1 MSNIVKIVIPVAIVV
16 LLVVL
21 GVLIFS
27 GGDDETDEPGREE
40 AAPERED
47 DEPAVVAKKG
57 SGLFSVDVGRATG
70 TFAVG
75 QANGAIENPSRAAI
89 RISSAPKRKA
99 TVTWNL
105 SCHKGANARASRGRY
120 TVTPLNTRT
129 IPLTIERPEICV
141 FAANAQLSARGR
153 IKVTLLGRS
162 RQRQRRR

>member
-1 MSNIVKIVIPVAIVV
+1 MSNIVKIVIAVAIVG
-16 LLVVL
+16 LLVVG
-21 GVLIFS
+21 GVLIF
-27 GGDDETDEPGREE
+27 GGDDDGDEPDKEE

-57 SGLFSVDVGRATG
+57 SGLFTVDVGRATG

-89 RISSAPKRKA
+89 RLSSAPKRKA

-105 SCHKGANARASRGRY
+105 SCHKGATARASRGRY
-120 TVTPLNTRT
+120 TVTPLDTRT
-129 IPLTIERPEICV
+129 IPLTLDKPEICV

-162 RQRQRRR
+162 RQRRR